1 MVRTL
6 RVQAGKSL
14 RHTKRCPLSWTFENK
29 SVFTKPMQRP
39 GRPRKKGFSHQ
50 KSRRKVTKHKWE
62 VPSGKCLE
70 EGRLGLRCQ
79 EFGALFLFYRQ
90 RRAADG
96 FIWDS
101 ISCFKKLALW
111 QCVKWTSSEDRLDAG
126 RLIKRLFQ
134 EFRKNKSRKWWAI
147 SERELTNPGG
157 QLNKGKE
164 SEANDNR
171 EGLWSK
177 NDSDDFIK

>member
-1 MVRTL
+1 ME
-6 RVQAGKSL
+6 G
-14 RHTKRCPLSWTFENK
+14 W
-29 SVFTKPMQRP
+29 
-39 GRPRKKGFSHQ
+39 G
-50 KSRRKVTKHKWE
+50 RKVFPTRRVGEKWQSTKWE
-62 VPSGKCLE
+62 VPSGKYLE

-79 EFGALFLFYRQ
+79 KFGALFLFYRQ

-111 QCVKWTSSEDRLDAG
+111 QCLKWTSAEDRLNAG

-147 SERELTNPGG
+147 SERELTNLGG
-157 QLNKGKE
+157 PLNKGKE
-164 SEANDNR
+164 SEAKDNR

-177 NDSDDFIK
+177 NDSDDFIKLENKSWER